1 MINVGILT
9 ISDKG
14 FAGEREDLSGKTLRS
29 ILLKEKVYSI
39 KRYKIIP
46 DEIKD
51 IKEELVSWSDQD
63 KLDLILTT
71 GGTGFSPRDVT
82 PEATKEIIIR
92 ETVGISDTI
101 RNEGRKR
108 NRRAILS
115 RAVAGIRGNTL
126 IINLPGSERGV
137 RESLET
143 IIDIIPHAVEMIEGK
158 GH

>member
-1 MINVGILT
+1 MINAGILT

-14 FAGEREDLSGKTLRS
+14 FVGEREDLSGKTLKTM
-29 ILLKEKVYSI
+29 LLTEKGYNI
-39 KRYKIIP
+39 KQYKIIP

-51 IKEELVSWSDQD
+51 IKEELLSWSDQD

-71 GGTGFSPRDVT
+71 GGTGFGPRDVT
-82 PEATKEIIIR
+82 PEATKEVITK
-92 ETVGISDTI
+92 ETVGISDII
-101 RNEGRKR
+101 RNEGWKR

-126 IINLPGSERGV
+126 IINLPGSERGAK
-137 RESLET
+137 ESLEM
-143 IIDIIPHAVEMIEGK
+143 IIDIIPHALEMIRGG